1 MTGTLRSTGHT
12 MVNQIQSQT
21 LRNVSMQ
28 CGEDYTAG
36 KELFWSKYLAPPGR
50 RMGLAEKLPRGE
62 NPFETAEGGAVL
74 VR

>member
-1 MTGTLRSTGHT
+1 
-12 MVNQIQSQT
+12 
-21 LRNVSMQ
+21 MQ